1 MYPHDIA
8 LEALENSANDTLA
21 CNADCVRNGEPGRD
35 CPKHGDRLGAEIY
48 SLLVRRGFAQHEAS
62 AISNGP
68 GGGQWQPVETLGKY
82 PEYTN
87 EIGDAGHRYMQQ
99 RCGGHISSGF
109 FYWHELWDALNAAAY
124 SSKETTAPLV
134 AHSKS
139 QQRRFEAQGRESVL
153 SENGKALPTKE
164 IEG

>member
-1 MYPHDIA
+1 MIQAADEIERLQKELQGVRLGADGMGWAP
-8 LEALENSANDTLA
+8 NSAN
-21 CNADCVRNGEPGRD
+21 
-35 CPKHGDRLGAEIY
+35 
-48 SLLVRRGFAQHEAS
+48 
-62 AISNGP
+62 
-68 GGGQWQPVETLGKY
+68 ETLGKY

-87 EIGDAGHRYMQQ
+87 EIGDAGQRYMQQ

-124 SSKETTAPLV
+124 SSKETTALPTAYRPECEGGTGGKCTQPDCEVCWPDEPVKATMPLV

-153 SENGKALPTKE
+153 SENGLEK
-164 IEG
+164 

>member
-1 MYPHDIA
+1 MIQAADEIERLQKELQGVRLGADGMGWAP
-8 LEALENSANDTLA
+8 NSAN
-21 CNADCVRNGEPGRD
+21 
-35 CPKHGDRLGAEIY
+35 
-48 SLLVRRGFAQHEAS
+48 
-62 AISNGP
+62 
-68 GGGQWQPVETLGKY
+68 ETLGKY

-87 EIGDAGHRYMQQ
+87 EIGDAGHRYMQ
-99 RCGGHISSGF
+99 RCGGRISSGF
-109 FYWHELWDALNAAAY
+109 FYWHELWDALNVAAY